1 MLNGFLDVLSFL
13 IIPIIGA
20 VIAFSTNLLAIVMI
34 FRPHK
39 ELRVFGMRVPFTPG
53 LVPRQRQQLAQK
65 MGETIAENILTSN
78 ALVEAVSNTK
88 VVDNIVDIV
97 QSFVEKIVTSPDA
110 ASKIAADLL
119 KRDEEEVV
127 CAAVQNSEKLVAKL
141 LEVAQE
147 YTQDKALP
155 YLQSEDFARLVKDFA
170 ATSLAKASDSET
182 KLSDIIPRG
191 AIAAAKAAA
200 KDNMHRLEPICRN
213 FLADARVDAQ
223 LRRLVG
229 KIVKENANGLMG
241 LFVNA
246 DKIYDSI
253 TQNLLKYLD
262 DEENHALIYEK
273 ICTFTD
279 DLLDKEVGQLA
290 GKLDKSSVD
299 NWLDAAISAAQRNLK
314 QEHVEKIFDGI
325 TSHIAPEKAV
335 AFLLSMT
342 PSQVLPSG
350 VDYRQSIES
359 FVRSTVTILAQKAGG
374 YMIASLDIAKITE
387 DRINAFEIHEMERLV
402 LSVVGRHLKWIV
414 LLGGFLGFFMGML
427 PAIFNVAF

>member
-1 MLNGFLDVLSFL
+1 MFNGFLDVLSFL
-13 IIPIIGA
+13 ILPLIGA

-39 ELRVFGMRVPFTPG
+39 ELRAFGLRVPFTPG

-88 VVDNIVDIV
+88 IIDNIVDIV
-97 QSFVEKIVTSPDA
+97 QNFVEKIATSPDT

-119 KRDEEEVV
+119 KRDEEDVV
-127 CAAVQNSEKLVAKL
+127 RAAVQNSKKLVAKL
-141 LEVAQE
+141 LEIAQE
-147 YTQDKALP
+147 YAQDKALP
-155 YLQSEDFARLVKDFA
+155 YLQSEDFARLVKEFVN
-170 ATSLAKASDSET
+170 TSLAKANVSET
-182 KLSDIIPRG
+182 KLSDIIPQG
-191 AIAAAKAAA
+191 AVAAAKAAA
-200 KDNMHRLEPICRN
+200 KNNMHRLEPICRN

-223 LRRLVG
+223 LRRLVA
-229 KIVKENANGLMG
+229 KMVKENANGLMG

-262 DEENHALIYEK
+262 DAENHTLIYEK
-273 ICTFTD
+273 ICAFAD
-279 DLLDKEVGQLA
+279 DWLDKEIGQLA
-290 GKLDKSSVD
+290 GKLDKPSID
-299 NWLDAAISAAQRNLK
+299 NWLETAISAVQRNLK
-314 QEHVEKIFDGI
+314 QELVEKIFDSI
-325 TSHIAPEKAV
+325 TSHVAPEKV
-335 AFLLSMT
+335 VVHLLSMT

-359 FVRSTVTILAQKAGG
+359 FVRSTVTSLAQKAGE

-402 LSVVGRHLKWIV
+402 LSVVGKHLKWIV

-427 PAIFNVAF
+427 PAIFNIAL